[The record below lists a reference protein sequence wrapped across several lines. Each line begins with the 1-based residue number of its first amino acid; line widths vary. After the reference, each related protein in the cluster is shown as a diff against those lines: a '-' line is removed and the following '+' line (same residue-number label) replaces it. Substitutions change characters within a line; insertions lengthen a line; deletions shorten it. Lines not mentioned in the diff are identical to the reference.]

1 VESLQS
7 TLINLFE
14 DCGFGEIARPMLTLG
29 LDIQPAVE
37 GTWVSNLVTEEAVPN
52 LSYNILP
59 GVIVLVLHFTA
70 VGLTAGR
77 PFLS

>member
-1 VESLQS
+1 
-7 TLINLFE
+7 
-14 DCGFGEIARPMLTLG
+14 MLTLG

-77 PFLS
+77 PFLSQ